1 MKLFKIQGT
10 GFYNINVTFI
20 SSQKYGLLNK
30 SNLISDTFS
39 VFPSFEKKM
48 VKFLVKIL

>member
-10 GFYNINVTFI
+10 GFYNIN
-20 SSQKYGLLNK
+20 GLLNK
-30 SNLISDTFS
+30 SNLNSDTFP
-39 VFPSFEKKM
+39 VFPAFEKKM